1 MLLFQRHHLHSL
13 AIHGDCAVRYPGG
26 HWGHGHL
33 HWPVALGEAGYH
45 SLVHAHRDLD
55 QAWRDK
61 ARPLVGPK
69 LRTQA
74 LAQTT
79 GCGPSGHHCLPAP
92 GQRLTCFPGT
102 DKAQHLFFFPFSL
115 LSTRSC
121 VAQVGLELL
130 LPLPQPPQCSDAGFV
145 PCACV
150 WCLCLAVS
158 LCLTSF

>member
-1 MLLFQRHHLHSL
+1 MLLFQCHHLHSL

-61 ARPLVGPK
+61 ARPLVVPT
-69 LRTQA
+69 LRTRA
-74 LAQTT
+74 LAQA
-79 GCGPSGHHCLPAP
+79 GSLRASLPGSPGGNDLPAS
-92 GQRLTCFPGT
+92 Q
-102 DKAQHLFFFPFSL
+102 AQISLNFFFLFFL
-115 LSTRSC
+115 LETRSCC

-130 LPLPQPPQCSDAGFV
+130 LLLPLPPKCSDSGCV
-145 PCACV
+145 PGA
-150 WCLCLAVS
+150 WQ
-158 LCLTSF
+158 